1 MKAKLR
7 GRNELAYD
15 LKKAL
20 SEYTEGDRRK
30 TGIPQEEVVAI
41 MLEKYEIVTEMF
53 YGFEYKRFF
62 TLKPEEKCP

>member
-1 MKAKLR
+1 M
-7 GRNELAYD
+7 
-15 LKKAL
+15 KKAL